1 MGFSPNFSAMNDY
14 LEILFTLIQKP
25 ILKAGLYVIGALV
38 TAKLADWIIT
48 RVLSR
53 LASRTASTI
62 DDRIIQILHRPIYY
76 SILFMGLGISIQL
89 FQLPEVITF
98 VLIGLFKSAAI
109 FIWSIALF
117 QSFMHF
123 INWYSRHKTFGESIV
138 QPHTLPLFDNIGKV
152 VIFLVAVYFMLI
164 SWNINVTGLLASTT
178 ILAAILGF
186 AAKDTVANLFAGFFI
201 MADTPYKLGD
211 YINLDGGERGF
222 VKHIGL
228 RSTRIMTRDDIE
240 ITLPNSLIANSKI
253 INESGG
259 PKEKERVRITISV
272 AYGSDIDQVRSVLEG
287 IAKNS
292 ENVCKNPEPRMRF
305 RSFGD
310 SGITLQLLFWIE
322 RPEDR
327 GRITDELNT
336 AIYKQFTEENIV
348 IPYPQRTIHV
358 KTQDSLKI
366 SK

>member
-1 MGFSPNFSAMNDY
+1 MNDY
-14 LEILFTLIQKP
+14 LEILFTLIQNT
-25 ILKAGLYVIGALV
+25 IFQAGLYVIGSLV

-48 RVLSR
+48 SILSR
-53 LASRTASTI
+53 LASRTDSTI

-76 SILFMGLGISIQL
+76 SILFVGLGISITL
-89 FQLPEVITF
+89 LQLPEIITF
-98 VLIGLFKSAAI
+98 VFIGIFKSMAI
-109 FIWSIALF
+109 LIWSLALF
-117 QSFMHF
+117 QAFMHF
-123 INWYSRHKTFGESIV
+123 INWYSQQSKGKSIL
-138 QPHTLPLFDNIGKV
+138 QTHTLPLFDNVGKV
-152 VIFLVAVYFMLI
+152 IIFMVAVYFIFI
-164 SWNINVTGLLASTT
+164 SWGFNVTGWLASTT
-178 ILAAILGF
+178 IVAMVVAL

-211 YINLDGGERGF
+211 YINLDGGERGY

-259 PKEKERVRITISV
+259 PKEKERVRITLSV
-272 AYGSDIDQVRSVLEG
+272 AYGSDIDQVRSTLME
-287 IAKNS
+287 ISQNN

-305 RSFGD
+305 RNFGD
-310 SGITLQLLFWIE
+310 SGISLQLLFWIE

-336 AIYKQFTEENIV
+336 AIYKRFAIENIE
-348 IPYPQRTIHV
+348 IPFPQRTVHV
-358 KTQDSLKI
+358 KTSDTLKAD
-366 SK
+366 